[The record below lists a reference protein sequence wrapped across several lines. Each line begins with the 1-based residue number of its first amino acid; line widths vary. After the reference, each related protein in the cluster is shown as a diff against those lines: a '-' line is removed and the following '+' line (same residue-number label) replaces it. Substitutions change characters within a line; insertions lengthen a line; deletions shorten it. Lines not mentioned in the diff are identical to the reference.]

1 MSRRLKQV
9 IYGTFYLVFF
19 ALLGTSIYFLFLK
32 PAPSCF
38 DGKQNGIE
46 EGIDCGLPACGKI
59 CLPSTLRDIAVL
71 GEPNLFSVD
80 DTHST
85 LLVALQNSNLD
96 YAAKSFR
103 YEAKLYDKKGVISQT
118 FSGNSFIYAGELKY
132 IALPNI
138 FASKADVGRIEF
150 AIQNPAWV
158 QADVFRKP
166 QLMIQDQKASIS
178 GSNLLVEGRLVN
190 QDTLRFSKVEVVVLF
205 QGKLGQP
212 VGASVTELDNMFPN
226 ETRSFTLTHPA
237 IPDVVAAVT
246 KVFLYA
252 ERQ

>member
-1 MSRRLKQV
+1 MPRRLKQV
-9 IYGTFYLVFF
+9 IYGIFYLVFF
-19 ALLGTSIYFLFLK
+19 ALLGTGIYFLFLK

-38 DGKQNGIE
+38 DDKQNGTE

-71 GEPNLFSVD
+71 GEPNLFSID

-103 YEAKLYDKKGVISQT
+103 YEAKLYDKKGAVSQT

-132 IALPNI
+132 IALPNV
-138 FASKADVGRIEF
+138 FASKADLGMIEF

-158 QADVFRKP
+158 QADIFRKP
-166 QLMIQDQKASIS
+166 HLTIQD
-178 GSNLLVEGRLVN
+178 
-190 QDTLRFSKVEVVVLF
+190 
-205 QGKLGQP
+205 
-212 VGASVTELDNMFPN
+212 
-226 ETRSFTLTHPA
+226 
-237 IPDVVAAVT
+237 
-246 KVFLYA
+246 
-252 ERQ
+252 